1 MAAEAPEICQNVP
14 YGGSDEALRHIS
26 LHMWQ
31 GSRIDIWSL
40 GTVLY
45 ELLSLKSG
53 ALPRGQD
60 EPSKAPFP
68 EQQHGC
74 HGVEDHLLRAGGVAV
89 ALW

>member
-53 ALPRGQD
+53 AFASWPR
-60 EPSKAPFP
+60 
-68 EQQHGC
+68 
-74 HGVEDHLLRAGGVAV
+74 
-89 ALW
+89 